1 MKKTFLQVCKKHPED
16 VLKPNLN
23 NCLKIGSFIM
33 LFIHLLQGFTIL
45 GYKVDEILSDNENW
59 HCNIWPRDSDLPCLS
74 KKKYALAFIRL
85 ILNTHLI
92 VLLAV
97 GMITR
102 KSMLMV
108 PWLIFR
114 FIDMMVSL
122 SIK

>member
-1 MKKTFLQVCKKHPED
+1 MMKKIFLQVCKKHPED

-85 ILNTHLI
+85 HSFDCFASCWYDNKKVHVDGAMANI
-92 VLLAV
+92 
-97 GMITR
+97 
-102 KSMLMV
+102 S
-108 PWLIFR
+108 IF
-114 FIDMMVSL
+114 
-122 SIK
+122 